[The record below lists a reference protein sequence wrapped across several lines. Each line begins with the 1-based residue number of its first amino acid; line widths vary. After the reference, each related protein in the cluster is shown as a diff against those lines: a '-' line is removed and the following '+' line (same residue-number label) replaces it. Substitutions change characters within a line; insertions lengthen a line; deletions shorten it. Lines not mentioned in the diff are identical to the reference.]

1 MPIGILIKIINM
13 IEQYYIFDI
22 KEGYDDV
29 HGDIIIV
36 RAGIIHVE
44 LIFNDFCC

>member
-1 MPIGILIKIINM
+1 M

-29 HGDIIIV
+29 YADIIIV
-36 RAGIIHVE
+36 RAGIIHDNMVS
-44 LIFNDFCC
+44 